1 MKRISI
7 LLSLLLCGVISTIS
21 AQTVVTMGGSTTSVT
36 GCNFVIYDHGGQNG
50 DYGPYRNDILTIHS
64 NSSTTSNVQ
73 LSLQVN
79 NTDISST
86 DTLYIYDGDSDV
98 DSLLIAAVNSS
109 TLTGIGNEIIFTAT
123 IQNPTG
129 ALTLK
134 FVSDSIENGSGFII
148 NSTCVQACQRVGI
161 EIDSVLSSHVPHLDD
176 DGFYYVDLCGHDT
189 LHMVL
194 HGLFLD
200 NDYNYHQD
208 DANTTFKW
216 DLGVEY
222 LEGVGMNVLDYFF
235 EHGRGYDV
243 AISNVDSAG
252 CENMNPT
259 IFRIRTSDNPIKHV
273 HPLPPMCTGDEI
285 TITASYSNLSVL
297 QYDSIY
303 SEQLTTL
310 AVLDTVFIPDGVMC
324 NGICAF
330 ESPVTFTA
338 FAPSATIQSADDIWY
353 VRAKLEHTYIGD
365 IYIALTCPPDPVTG
379 VRRSASILKKY
390 GNSTSTDC
398 TGYIPQNGYGWNA
411 SATSASTDFGAAL
424 HNDNSNNKCDPNSNP
439 MGTPWNYCWSNNTT
453 NGYQYANGQGYVY
466 ETVNQNH
473 HLNGS
478 VDSSNMVTMTN
489 IYHPDESFASLIGC
503 PMNGTWSITVVDSW
517 YGDNGYITEWEMALD
532 PSLVPQDWSYTVFVD
547 TVYLTGPGADGTSVI
562 PTESGT
568 IPYVAHVI
576 DDLGCMYDTTL
587 TLEVIE
593 KPHPDLGP
601 DRNICHGELYE
612 LNCGYDQPYTSL
624 VWNTG
629 EQTPDIYLSSSG
641 EYSVR
646 VTVANEDGLECT
658 GTDTVNIVTMPK
670 PIPDFYAS
678 DTAGCAPLSI
688 HMNNTT
694 VATGSA
700 TMTYQW
706 VCYDENGIAVFSSD
720 KESPDF
726 TLDREGAY
734 TIFLRATTSD
744 GCQDS
749 LTKYDYIR
757 VNYQP
762 AAEFDA
768 IPEVALWSETNGSIL
783 FQVQGDTLAFGQ
795 SMGFSWDFGDDTP
808 LDSSS
813 YTIEHSYSSWG
824 DYDVTLSM
832 FTPEGCNSSI
842 THTISLEAD
851 LVFPNVITPNGD
863 GVNDVF
869 AIGNLNTS
877 MNSLDPDKYRSNE
890 LTIYDRWGKQVYH
903 AENYDTFMDM
913 TGERGEGI
921 IIGEKVFD
929 AAKVTDG
936 SYFYTFYYKGKFKTV
951 NYHGTLQI
959 IRDRK

>member
-1 MKRISI
+1 MKRLFI
-7 LLSLLLCGVISTIS
+7 LLPLLLCGVISTIF

-64 NSSTTSNVQ
+64 NDPTMSNVQ

-79 NTDISST
+79 NTDISFT

-109 TLTGIGNEIIFTAT
+109 TLAGIGNEIIFTAT
-123 IQNPTG
+123 VMNPTG

-134 FVSDSIENGSGFII
+134 FVSDSIENGSGFVI

-161 EIDSVLSSHVPHLDD
+161 EIDSVLSSHYPHLDE
-176 DGFYYVDLCGHDT
+176 DGFYYIDLCGHDT
-189 LHMVL
+189 LHLVL
-194 HGLFLD
+194 HGAYPD

-208 DANTTFKW
+208 DAQTTFKW
-216 DLGVEY
+216 DLGIEY
-222 LEGVGMNVLDYFF
+222 IEGVGMNILDYFF

-243 AISNVDSAG
+243 SISNVDSAG

-310 AVLDTVFIPDGVMC
+310 AVYDTVFIPDGKMC

-353 VRAKLEHTYIGD
+353 VRAKLEHTFIGD
-365 IYIALTCPPDPVTG
+365 IYVALTCPPDPVTG
-379 VRRSASILKKY
+379 VRRSAKILKKY
-390 GNSTSTDC
+390 GNSSTTDC
-398 TGYIPQNGYGWNA
+398 TGYIPSNGYGWNVTTGIG
-411 SATSASTDFGAAL
+411 SGTDFGAAL
-424 HNDNSNNKCDPNSNP
+424 HNDGSYCDPNDNP

-587 TLEVIE
+587 TLEIIE
-593 KPHPDLGP
+593 RPHPDLGP
-601 DRNICHGELYE
+601 DISICHGQLYQ

-629 EQTPDIYLSSSG
+629 EHTPDIYLSSSG

-658 GTDTVNIVTMPK
+658 GSDTVNIVTMPK

-694 VATGSA
+694 VATGAA